1 MANGHDLGGHY
12 GGVPR
17 GSSTG
22 GVRGKAPLESGEL
35 LPRDAGIGM
44 RAGPTFDRK
53 TGYRTSSSGSDSMG
67 MATAIGI
74 GAGVSALAN
83 IYGAKKAASVQEKA
97 LAQAQANL
105 EKDAQQ
111 AEAAWASWH
120 ERQAPVMQTRND
132 ALMAMRGQY
141 KKRPE
146 GMADLFTNEFRG
158 WPAAPTSAVR
168 QEAQPVRDPYPP
180 SPISEYT
187 MASVAPRYEQVGM
200 GQGGIEFGQVEPV
213 AMKDGGVVTQP
224 TVALIGEA
232 GPEAV
237 VPLSGPSSSRGLG
250 LSGALAGQY
259 GQQIRDRGS
268 SAGRM
273 GDIGG
278 GVMPLPPGP
287 WGGGGGGQMPPF
299 PRPTP
304 GPPREGPL
312 PDRRIPT
319 PEDRRRQSARLARER
334 RRARQRRKGGGMTA
348 PTDFSV

>member
-1 MANGHDLGGHY
+1 MAYDLGPTVIEKIIAGDLTESVY
-12 GGVPR
+12 DLTTGVQTGTKVKGTDIAGG
-17 GSSTG
+17 
-22 GVRGKAPLESGEL
+22 
-35 LPRDAGIGM
+35 
-44 RAGPTFDRK
+44 
-53 TGYRTSSSGSDSMG
+53 DSMA
-67 MATAIGI
+67 MAAAIGI
-74 GAGVSALAN
+74 GAGISAISN

-97 LAQAQANL
+97 LNQAQANL

-111 AEAAWASWH
+111 AEAAWGAWYK
-120 ERQAPVMQTRND
+120 RQAPVMQTRND

-141 KKRPE
+141 KRPPA
-146 GMADLFTNEFRG
+146 GTPDLFTNEFRG
-158 WPAAPTSAVR
+158 WPSAPSQAPQV
-168 QEAQPVRDPYPP
+168 AQPQA
-180 SPISEYT
+180 T
-187 MASVAPRYEQVGM
+187 MASVSPPESQYERDIGIGRGM
-200 GQGGIEFGQVEPV
+200 GEGGLVPV
-213 AMKDGGVVTQP
+213 PMKDGGVVTQP

-250 LSGALAGQY
+250 LSGALAGQH

-287 WGGGGGGQMPPF
+287 WGGGGGGQMPPPVETSPDWPPF

-319 PEDRRRQSARLARER
+319 PEDRRSQSARLARER